1 MHDLHGKVVLIT
13 GASSGI
19 GCAAAKL
26 LGSRGAQVAIHY
38 HSNRQGA
45 EEAAEQI
52 RAEGGDCALFSADVS
67 DRDQVNR
74 MASEVL
80 ERFGAIHVLVNN
92 AGAGIQPSRF
102 MELQEELWD
111 KTYAVNVKSVLFC
124 SQAVLRDMLP
134 RGEGK
139 IINISSGAARFGG
152 AGESVH
158 YASAKGAVNTLTIGM
173 AREFADQGI
182 LVNAVAPG
190 VIDTAW
196 HEKFSSGE
204 RLQQFLPTV
213 PLKRAGSP
221 QDVAE
226 MIAFLASDSAN
237 YITGEIFNV
246 SGGR

>member
-1 MHDLHGKVVLIT
+1 
-13 GASSGI
+13 
-19 GCAAAKL
+19 
-26 LGSRGAQVAIHY
+26 
-38 HSNRQGA
+38 
-45 EEAAEQI
+45 
-52 RAEGGDCALFSADVS
+52 
-67 DRDQVNR
+67 
-74 MASEVL
+74 
-80 ERFGAIHVLVNN
+80 
-92 AGAGIQPSRF
+92 